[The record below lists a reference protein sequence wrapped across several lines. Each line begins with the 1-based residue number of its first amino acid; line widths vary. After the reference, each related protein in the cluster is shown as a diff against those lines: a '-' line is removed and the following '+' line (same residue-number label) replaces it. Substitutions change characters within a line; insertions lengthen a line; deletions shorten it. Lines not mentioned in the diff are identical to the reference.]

1 MEYSLVAYSEL
12 TGNII
17 FQSEMYADTKEN
29 MRHLNKLYDD
39 FETAANISCK
49 FREHGDSHANE

>member
-1 MEYSLVAYSEL
+1 MEYSLVAYNEL

-17 FQSEMYADTKEN
+17 FQGEPLRDTKEN

-49 FREHGDSHANE
+49 FIEHGDSHEL